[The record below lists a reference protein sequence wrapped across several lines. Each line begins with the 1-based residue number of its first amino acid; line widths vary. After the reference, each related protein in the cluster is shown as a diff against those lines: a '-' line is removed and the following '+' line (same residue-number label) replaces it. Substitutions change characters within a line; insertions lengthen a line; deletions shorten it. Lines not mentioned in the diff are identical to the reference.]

1 MYSNILIP
9 TDGSTLAGQAVQH
22 GVELAKAIGAKVTV
36 LTVTA
41 PLHIY
46 SAEVALI
53 EEPPADFQAR
63 VAEHAEHVLGE
74 AAAAAKA
81 AGVTV
86 ETVKVEA
93 ERPYEAIIATASEKG
108 ADLIVM
114 ASHGR
119 KGVAAL
125 VIGSETQK
133 VLTHCKIP
141 VLVHR

>member
-1 MYSNILIP
+1 MYKNILIP
-9 TDGSTLAGQAVQH
+9 TDGSVLSSGALKAGVD
-22 GVELAKAIGAKVTV
+22 LAKAIGAKVTV

-41 PLHIY
+41 PIQVY

-53 EEPPADFQAR
+53 EEPPADFASR
-63 VAEHAEHVLGE
+63 IAEHADRILAE
-74 AAAAAKA
+74 AAAAAKV
-81 AGVTV
+81 AGVAV
-86 ETVKVEA
+86 ETAKIEA
-93 ERPYEAIIATASEKG
+93 DRPYEAIIETANAKG

-125 VIGSETQK
+125 VLGSETQK

>member
-63 VAEHAEHVLGE
+63 VAEHAERVLGE

-93 ERPYEAIIATASEKG
+93 ERPYEAIIATASEK
-108 ADLIVM
+108 APTSSSWLRMDAR
-114 ASHGR
+114 ASPR
-119 KGVAAL
+119 WSSAARRRR
-125 VIGSETQK
+125 
-133 VLTHCKIP
+133 C
-141 VLVHR
+141 

>member
-9 TDGSTLAGQAVQH
+9 TDGSVLSGEALKHAVD
-22 GVELAKAIGAKVTV
+22 LAKAIGAKVTV

-41 PLHIY
+41 PLQVY

-63 VAEHAEHVLGE
+63 ITEHAERVLAE
-74 AAAAAKA
+74 AAAVAKA
-81 AGVTV
+81 GGVTV

-93 ERPYEAIIATASEKG
+93 DRPYEEIIGTASAKG
-108 ADLIVM
+108 CDLIVM

-125 VIGSETQK
+125 VLGSETQK